1 MWNPETIHI
10 VRIFAD
16 CKGCYSV
23 FEETEGVM
31 GIGWGKARS
40 ACLMTVLLLALTTLF
55 QPFGV
60 KARGIDPCPGGVV
73 NHWVPKHPQ
82 PGWSWDYRAH
92 DGPNRVWETRG
103 IVTYSTQINVRPECD
118 PMYQKAHTLNV
129 LYDSL
134 YPGWRYKQLF
144 GW

>member
-1 MWNPETIHI
+1 MWNPEAIHI
-10 VRIFAD
+10 AHIFAD
-16 CKGCYSV
+16 CQGCYGV

-31 GIGWGKARS
+31 GMGLGKARS
-40 ACLMTVLLLALTTLF
+40 AYSIAVLLLALTMLF
-55 QPFGV
+55 PPFSV
-60 KARGIDPCPGGVV
+60 KARGIAPCPGGVID
-73 NHWVPKHPQ
+73 HLVPEHPE
-82 PGWSWDYRAH
+82 PGWSWDYHAH

-118 PMYQKAHTLNV
+118 PMYQKADALNA